1 MFCSKCGKELGENE
15 KFCPECGIPAGTAP
29 FQNGED
35 AAYAESKV
43 HYNKTGG
50 GVPIH
55 NYDPRFDYTPIG
67 MWGYFFYNIL
77 FLIPLVGQICCIIFA
92 LGATRNIHLRNYARS
107 FFCVIIVVIV
117 LLLLISLFGIANM
130 YSRPS
135 YRWY

>member
-15 KFCPECGIPAGTAP
+15 KFCPECGIPAGTVP

-55 NYDPRFDYTPIG
+55 NYDPRFDYNCQYVFQTVLQ
-67 MWGYFFYNIL
+67 MV
-77 FLIPLVGQICCIIFA
+77 LIRVLVHPA
-92 LGATRNIHLRNYARS
+92 HKLERTAARK
-107 FFCVIIVVIV
+107 
-117 LLLLISLFGIANM
+117 
-130 YSRPS
+130 
-135 YRWY
+135 